1 MGELIFTFCYGGAL
15 VVAGVLVKVVTSRQT
30 SLQRRE
36 EEMAI
41 STKKQ
46 GSVI

>member
-30 SLQRRE
+30 SLRRRE
-36 EEMAI
+36 EEMAV

>member
-15 VVAGVLVKVVTSRQT
+15 IAAGVLVKAITSRQAAEQVKKKEVM
-30 SLQRRE
+30 SKSR
-36 EEMAI
+36 
-41 STKKQ
+41 KQ